1 MKSLKSYEPYL
12 NNPKVPE
19 NVPFFWYIL
28 SAVLIVVMIVSM
40 LYAYTRPRNINPT
53 TSTIQSP

>member
-1 MKSLKSYEPYL
+1 MVSFKKPESYL
-12 NNPKVPE
+12 DNPKIPE